1 MATALSVKTS
11 PRPGSRL
18 ALEVGVPGGRS
29 QACYDAALERLSRT
43 VRLPGFRKGRVPRA
57 VLLQQLGP
65 VRVRATALEELV
77 ESACRDALAQENV
90 AALGQPEI
98 SDGFEALLE
107 RFQPGEELVL
117 TLELD
122 VAPTPTLR
130 TTRGLAVEAEAVAFD
145 PARVDELLDQSR
157 RQLATLV
164 PVDDRAAAAGDVAV
178 IDFSGTFS
186 DSGEAIEGGQGDGL
200 EVDLEEGRMIPGF
213 IEGILGQAVGETRQV
228 ACRFPDTYPQE
239 DCRGR
244 EASFS
249 ITLRDLKARE
259 LPDLDDAFAQRA
271 SDSATMVDL
280 RTQLEQRLRDE
291 AERRSRSNRR
301 EALLKA
307 LVDQLEVELPE
318 TLIRQEIN
326 ALLQETAAE
335 MAQQGLDVKK
345 LFTPE
350 VVRNLAS
357 GSREEATSRLRRSLA
372 LQALARMEEI
382 SVPAEALQAK
392 LSEVQAGLSDSNR
405 IDPQRLRQAVEED
418 LLQDQLFQWLEE
430 HSTVSEPAAGSA
442 PEGPE
447 AEGAAPAPKAKA
459 KAKAKPRAKTGEEA
473 EAPSAD

>member
-29 QACYDAALERLSRT
+29 QASYDAALERLSRS

-98 SDGFEALLE
+98 SDGFEALLD

-122 VAPTPTLR
+122 VAPTPSLR
-130 TTRGLAVEAEAVAFD
+130 MTRGLAVEAEAVAFD
-145 PARVDELLDQSR
+145 PARVDELLNDSR

-164 PVDDRAAAAGDVAV
+164 PVEDRAAATGDVAV
-178 IDFSGTFS
+178 IDFSGTFT
-186 DSGEAIEGGQGDGL
+186 DSGEAIEGGQGEGL

-213 IEGILGQAVGETRQV
+213 VEGIIGQTAGETRQV
-228 ACRFPDTYPQE
+228 TCRFPDTYPQE

-244 EASFS
+244 DASFS

-271 SDSATMVDL
+271 SDSATMADL

-291 AERRSRSNRR
+291 AERRTRSNRR

-307 LVDQLEVELPE
+307 LVEQLEVELPE

-372 LQALARMEEI
+372 LQALARAEEI
-382 SVPAEALQAK
+382 SVGADALDAK
-392 LSEVQAGLSDSNR
+392 LSEVRAGLSDSSR

-418 LLQDQLFQWLEE
+418 LLQDQLFLWLEE
-430 HSTVSEPAAGSA
+430 HSTVGEPAAGSA
-442 PEGPE
+442 ADDAS
-447 AEGAAPAPKAKA
+447 AETP
-459 KAKAKPRAKTGEEA
+459 KAKPRAKAKPKAKATEA
-473 EAPSAD
+473 ESPSAD

>member
-1 MATALSVKTS
+1 MATALSVKSS

-29 QACYDAALERLSRT
+29 QACYDAALERLSRS
-43 VRLPGFRKGRVPRA
+43 VRLPGFRKGRVPRQ

-98 SDGFEALLE
+98 SDGFEALLD
-107 RFQPGEELVL
+107 RYQPGEELVL

-122 VAPTPTLR
+122 VAPTPSLR
-130 TTRGLAVEAEAVAFD
+130 MTRGLAVEAEAVAFD
-145 PARVDELLDQSR
+145 PARVDEMLSESR

-164 PVDDRAAAAGDVAV
+164 PVEDRAAAVGDVAV
-178 IDFSGTFS
+178 IDFTGTFS
-186 DSGEAIEGGQGDGL
+186 DSGEAIQGGQGEGL
-200 EVDLEEGRMIPGF
+200 EVELEEGRMIPGF
-213 IEGILGQAVGETRQV
+213 VEGMIGQTVGESRQV
-228 ACRFPDTYPQE
+228 TCCFPDTYPQE

-271 SDSATMVDL
+271 SDSATMAEL
-280 RTQLEQRLRDE
+280 RIQLEQRLRDE
-291 AERRSRSNRR
+291 AERRTRSNRR

-307 LVDQLEVELPE
+307 LVEQLDVELPE

-357 GSREEATSRLRRSLA
+357 GSREEATARLRRSLA
-372 LQALARMEEI
+372 LQALAREEGI
-382 SVPAEALQAK
+382 SVGADALEAK
-392 LSEVQAGLSDSNR
+392 LSEVRAGLSDSSR

-418 LLQDQLFQWLEE
+418 LLQDQLFLWLEE

-442 PEGPE
+442 PDGE
-447 AEGAAPAPKAKA
+447 AAATP
-459 KAKAKPRAKTGEEA
+459 KAKPRAKAKPKAKDIDA
-473 EAPSAD
+473 ESPSAD

>member
-1 MATALSVKTS
+1 
-11 PRPGSRL
+11 
-18 ALEVGVPGGRS
+18 
-29 QACYDAALERLSRT
+29 
-43 VRLPGFRKGRVPRA
+43 
-57 VLLQQLGP
+57 
-65 VRVRATALEELV
+65 
-77 ESACRDALAQENV
+77 
-90 AALGQPEI
+90 
-98 SDGFEALLE
+98 
-107 RFQPGEELVL
+107 
-117 TLELD
+117 
-122 VAPTPTLR
+122 
-130 TTRGLAVEAEAVAFD
+130 VAFD
-145 PARVDELLDQSR
+145 PARVDELLNESR

-186 DSGEAIEGGQGDGL
+186 DNGEAIQGGQGEGL

-213 IEGILGQAVGETRQV
+213 VEGIIGQTVGETRQV
-228 ACRFPDTYPQE
+228 TCRFPDTYPQE

-244 EASFS
+244 DASFS

-271 SDSATMVDL
+271 SDSATIADL
-280 RTQLEQRLRDE
+280 RTQLEQRLRDD
-291 AERRSRSNRR
+291 AERRTRSNRR

-307 LVDQLEVELPE
+307 LVEQLEVELPE

-372 LQALARMEEI
+372 LQALARSEEI
-382 SVPAEALQAK
+382 SVGADALDAK
-392 LSEVQAGLSDSNR
+392 LNEVRGGLSDTSR

-418 LLQDQLFQWLEE
+418 LLQDQLFLWLEE
-430 HSTVSEPAAGSA
+430 HSTVSEPAGGSA
-442 PEGPE
+442 
-447 AEGAAPAPKAKA
+447 ADEGAATP
-459 KAKAKPRAKTGEEA
+459 AKAKPRAKAKPKATEA
-473 EAPSAD
+473 ESPSAD

>member
-29 QACYDAALERLSRT
+29 QASYDAALERLSRS

-98 SDGFEALLE
+98 SDGFEALLD

-122 VAPTPTLR
+122 VAPTPSLR
-130 TTRGLAVEAEAVAFD
+130 MTRGLAVEAEAVAFD
-145 PARVDELLDQSR
+145 PARVDELLNDSR

-164 PVDDRAAAAGDVAV
+164 PVEDRAAATGDVAV
-178 IDFSGTFS
+178 IDFSGTFT
-186 DSGEAIEGGQGDGL
+186 DSGEAIEGGQGEGL

-213 IEGILGQAVGETRQV
+213 VEGIIDQTVGETRQV
-228 ACRFPDTYPQE
+228 TCRFPDTYPQE

-244 EASFS
+244 DASFS

-271 SDSATMVDL
+271 SDSATMADL

-291 AERRSRSNRR
+291 AERRTRSNRR

-307 LVDQLEVELPE
+307 LVEQLEVELPE

-372 LQALARMEEI
+372 LQALARAEEI
-382 SVPAEALQAK
+382 SVGADALDAK
-392 LSEVQAGLSDSNR
+392 LSEVRAGLSDSSR

-418 LLQDQLFQWLEE
+418 LLQDQLFLWLEE
-430 HSTVSEPAAGSA
+430 HSTVGEPAAGSA
-442 PEGPE
+442 ADDAS
-447 AEGAAPAPKAKA
+447 AETP
-459 KAKAKPRAKTGEEA
+459 KAKPRAKAKPKAKATEA
-473 EAPSAD
+473 ESPSAD

>member
-29 QACYDAALERLSRT
+29 QASYDAALERLSRS

-98 SDGFEALLE
+98 SDGFEALLD

-122 VAPTPTLR
+122 VAPTPSLR
-130 TTRGLAVEAEAVAFD
+130 MTRGLAVEAEAVAFD
-145 PARVDELLDQSR
+145 PARVDELLNDSR

-164 PVDDRAAAAGDVAV
+164 PVEDRAAATGDVAV
-178 IDFSGTFS
+178 FDFSGTFT
-186 DSGEAIEGGQGDGL
+186 DSGEAIEGGQGEGL

-213 IEGILGQAVGETRQV
+213 VEGIIGQTVGETRQV
-228 ACRFPDTYPQE
+228 TCRFPDTYPQE

-244 EASFS
+244 DASFS

-271 SDSATMVDL
+271 SDSATMADL

-291 AERRSRSNRR
+291 AERRTRSNRR

-307 LVDQLEVELPE
+307 LVEQLEVELPE

-372 LQALARMEEI
+372 LQALARAEEI
-382 SVPAEALQAK
+382 SVGADALDAK
-392 LSEVQAGLSDSNR
+392 LNEVRAGLSDSSR

-418 LLQDQLFQWLEE
+418 LLQDQLFLWLEE
-430 HSTVSEPAAGSA
+430 HSTVGEPAAGSA
-442 PEGPE
+442 ADDAS
-447 AEGAAPAPKAKA
+447 AETP
-459 KAKAKPRAKTGEEA
+459 KAKPRAKAKPKAKATEA
-473 EAPSAD
+473 ESPSAD

>member
-1 MATALSVKTS
+1 MTTALSVKSS

-29 QACYDAALERLSRT
+29 QACYDAALERLSRS

-77 ESACRDALAQENV
+77 ESACRDALQQENV

-98 SDGFEALLE
+98 SDGFEALLD
-107 RFQPGEELVL
+107 RYQPGEELVL

-122 VAPTPTLR
+122 VVPTPSLR
-130 TTRGLAVEAEAVAFD
+130 KTRGLAVEAEVVTFD
-145 PARVDELLDQSR
+145 PARVDELLNDSR

-164 PVDDRAAAAGDVAV
+164 PVEDRAAAGGDVAV
-178 IDFSGTFS
+178 IDFSGAFS
-186 DSGEAIEGGQGDGL
+186 DTGEAIQGGQGEGL

-213 IEGILGQAVGETRQV
+213 VEGIIGQTVGETRQV
-228 ACRFPDTYPQE
+228 TCRFPDTYPQE

-259 LPDLDDAFAQRA
+259 LPELDDAFAQRA
-271 SDSATMVDL
+271 SDSATMADL
-280 RTQLEQRLRDE
+280 RIQLEQRLRDD
-291 AERRSRSNRR
+291 AEQRTRSNRR
-301 EALLKA
+301 EALLKG
-307 LVDQLEVELPE
+307 LVEQLEVELPE

-357 GSREEATSRLRRSLA
+357 GSREEATARLRRSLA
-372 LQALARMEEI
+372 LQALARVEEI
-382 SVPAEALQAK
+382 SVSDDALEAK
-392 LSEVQAGLSDSNR
+392 LSELRAGLSDTSR

-418 LLQDQLFQWLEE
+418 LLQDQLFLWLEE
-430 HSTVSEPAAGSA
+430 HSTVTAPVAGAAMADDDA
-442 PEGPE
+442 PETP
-447 AEGAAPAPKAKA
+447 
-459 KAKAKPRAKTGEEA
+459 KAKPRAKAKPKAKATEA
-473 EAPSAD
+473 DSPSAD

>member
-29 QACYDAALERLSRT
+29 QASYDAALERLSRS

-98 SDGFEALLE
+98 SDGFEALLD

-122 VAPTPTLR
+122 VAPTPSLR
-130 TTRGLAVEAEAVAFD
+130 LTRGLAVEAEAVAFD
-145 PARVDELLDQSR
+145 PARVDELLNDSR

-164 PVDDRAAAAGDVAV
+164 PVEDRAAATGDVAV
-178 IDFSGTFS
+178 IDFSGTFT
-186 DSGEAIEGGQGDGL
+186 DSGEAIEGGQGEGL

-213 IEGILGQAVGETRQV
+213 VEGIIGQTVGETRQV
-228 ACRFPDTYPQE
+228 TCRFPDTYPQE

-244 EASFS
+244 DASFS

-271 SDSATMVDL
+271 SDSATMADL

-291 AERRSRSNRR
+291 AERRTRSNRR

-307 LVDQLEVELPE
+307 LVEQLEVELPE

-372 LQALARMEEI
+372 LQALARAEEI
-382 SVPAEALQAK
+382 SVGADALDAK
-392 LSEVQAGLSDSNR
+392 LNEVRAGLSDSSR

-418 LLQDQLFQWLEE
+418 LLQDQLFLWLEE
-430 HSTVSEPAAGSA
+430 HSTVGEPAAGSA
-442 PEGPE
+442 EDDAS
-447 AEGAAPAPKAKA
+447 AENPKARPRAKAKPKAKA
-459 KAKAKPRAKTGEEA
+459 TEA
-473 EAPSAD
+473 ESPSAD

>member
-29 QACYDAALERLSRT
+29 QASYDAALERLSRS

-98 SDGFEALLE
+98 SDGFEALLD

-122 VAPTPTLR
+122 VAPTPSLR
-130 TTRGLAVEAEAVAFD
+130 MTRGLAVEAEAVAFD
-145 PARVDELLDQSR
+145 PARVDELLNDSR

-164 PVDDRAAAAGDVAV
+164 PVEDRAAATGDVAV
-178 IDFSGTFS
+178 IDFSGTFT
-186 DSGEAIEGGQGDGL
+186 DSGEAIQGGQGEGL

-213 IEGILGQAVGETRQV
+213 VEGIIGQTVGETRQV
-228 ACRFPDTYPQE
+228 TCRFPDTYPQE

-244 EASFS
+244 DASFS

-271 SDSATMVDL
+271 SDSATMADL

-291 AERRSRSNRR
+291 AERRTRSNRR

-307 LVDQLEVELPE
+307 LVEQLEVELPE

-372 LQALARMEEI
+372 LQALARAEEI
-382 SVPAEALQAK
+382 SVGADALDAK
-392 LSEVQAGLSDSNR
+392 LSEVRAGLSDSSR

-418 LLQDQLFQWLEE
+418 LLQDQLFLWLEE
-430 HSTVSEPAAGSA
+430 HSTVGEPAAGSA
-442 PEGPE
+442 ADDAS
-447 AEGAAPAPKAKA
+447 AETP
-459 KAKAKPRAKTGEEA
+459 KAKPRAKAKPKAKATEA
-473 EAPSAD
+473 ESPSAD